1 MADFIYGELNDAVL
15 SIDYEGKATDT
26 ADVSVDPSK
35 RTVSVDV
42 RKVPCALSVQTQSGL
57 VSYDGSRPVSL
68 TLGAY
73 ELREVGSTGNFRNY
87 GLFQSGTEGALG
99 VTIGVPSS
107 KNLLSAEVLSCEED
121 GVPVEGLKAGDLYA
135 RFTCA
140 SRDGMAQENYFVYM
154 PLNGITEVADGL
166 VDAERSRAEK
176 AEEALRSSIAE
187 ESSARESAD
196 GALRSSI
203 ADEASARQEA
213 DSSLEGKT
221 EHLEGKTKHMSA
233 GDSYTDFY
241 ETVTFKGNV
250 NVDGTLS
257 NPGIS
262 DISASIASVESSLTN
277 ERVARESKDTALS
290 DRIDSEAA
298 AREDADDLLQEGIDE
313 AQENIASE
321 ATAREEKDKAL
332 QAASD
337 ANAKALADEA
347 EARENEDSS
356 LSSRIDTEVARAMGA
371 ETSLSTDLG
380 TEIAERKSA
389 DASLTGEIAKK
400 QDLLV
405 SGSNIKTVNGQSLLG
420 EGNLDVSGGL
430 AVDAYTK
437 EQSDARYAQKTAEV
451 LSNGA
456 VTSIGYGQI
465 EPYAFVIMHGYKNNV
480 GAPNQLT
487 FVLVPKWLTDG
498 ESNLL
503 VPGMATATNWN
514 YGIVFTRNGDT
525 VSWET
530 DVDYGGDRQF
540 LVTNILGVH

>member
-42 RKVPCALSVQTQSGL
+42 RKVPCALSMQTQSGL
-57 VSYDGSRPVSL
+57 VTYDGSRPVSL
-68 TLGAY
+68 ALGAY
-73 ELREVGSTGNFRNY
+73 EIREVGSTGNFRNY
-87 GLFQSGTEGALG
+87 GLFQSGSDGALG

-154 PLNGITEVADGL
+154 PLNGLTEAAGGL
-166 VDAERSRAEK
+166 VDAERSRAEG
-176 AEEALRSSIAE
+176 AEGALRSSIAE

-196 GALRSSI
+196 EALRSSI

-221 EHLEGKTKHMSA
+221 RHMSA

-257 NPGIS
+257 NHKIS
-262 DISASIASVESSLTN
+262 EISASISSVESSLTN
-277 ERVARESKDTALS
+277 ERVAREAEDTALS
-290 DRIDSEAA
+290 GRIDSEVA
-298 AREDADDLLQEGIDE
+298 AREAADDLLSEGIDE

-321 ATAREEKDKAL
+321 ATAREEKDNAL
-332 QAASD
+332 QAAIDALQAATD
-337 ANAKALADEA
+337 ANAKAIADEA
-347 EARENEDSS
+347 GARENEDSS

-380 TEIAERKSA
+380 TEIAERKTA
-389 DASLTGEIAKK
+389 DASLGEEIAKK

-405 SGSNIKTVNGQSLLG
+405 SGANIKTVNGQSLLG
-420 EGNLDVSGGL
+420 EGDLPVQGVAPDS
-430 AVDAYTK
+430 YTK
-437 EQSDARYAQKTAEV
+437 GESDARYAQKTAEV

-456 VTSIGYGQI
+456 VTSIGYDQL
-465 EPYAFVIMHGYKNNV
+465 EPYAFVVMHGYKNNV

-514 YGIVFTRNGDT
+514 YGIVFTRNGGT

-540 LVTNILGVH
+540 LVTNILGVY